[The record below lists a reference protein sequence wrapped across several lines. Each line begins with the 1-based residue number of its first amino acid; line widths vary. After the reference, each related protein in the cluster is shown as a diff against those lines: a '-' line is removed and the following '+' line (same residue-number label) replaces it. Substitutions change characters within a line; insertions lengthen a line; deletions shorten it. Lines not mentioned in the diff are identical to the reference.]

1 MFNLILIWL
10 ALGSFVILFVVF
22 SLRILALRQG
32 QEFELTNVS
41 FYRAGQLFFDHL
53 AFNLV
58 QTVRFVLAQLFI
70 FSVNIVHQLISG
82 VRKNVAQAEKRF
94 AKIADMVNGKGKI
107 PERGTV
113 SLFLK
118 EIDLRK

>member
-10 ALGSFVILFVVF
+10 ALGSFVALFVPV

-32 QEFELTNVS
+32 QEFELTGSN
-41 FYRAGQLFFDHL
+41 FYRSSQLFFDHL

-58 QTVRFVLAQLFI
+58 QAVRLILARAFI
-70 FSVNIVHQLISG
+70 LLVNWSHQFISWA
-82 VRKNVAQAEKRF
+82 RKGISRAEKHF
-94 AKIADMVNGKGKI
+94 AKIADVVNGKGQL
-107 PERGTV
+107 PERGTM

>member
-10 ALGSFVILFVVF
+10 SLGSFVVLFVIL
-22 SLRILALRQG
+22 SLRIIALRQG
-32 QEFELTNVS
+32 REFELTGS
-41 FYRAGQLFFDHL
+41 DFYRSGQLFFDHL

-58 QTVRFVLAQLFI
+58 QAVRLILARVFI
-70 FSVNIVHQLISG
+70 FLVNGSHQLITMA
-82 VRKNVAQAEKRF
+82 RKGISRAEKHF
-94 AKIADMVNGKGKI
+94 AKIADIVNGKGQL
-107 PERGTV
+107 PERGTM